1 MNTSYIYTI
10 PLKTWFLL
18 HYTIMDQ
25 GMCFAANIFESCEAS
40 AQDAAQNIDKKI
52 EEIGVKIQKTE
63 EEAFRTV

>member
-1 MNTSYIYTI
+1 M

-18 HYTIMDQ
+18 HYIMMYQ
-25 GMCFAANIFESCEAS
+25 RMCFAANILESCCEVF

-63 EEAFRTV
+63 EEARKV